1 MLSYKLD
8 FIIGFHPGFDKSSHN
23 FTFQSTCIAGQK
35 MKLLIESINIIV
47 NVISGCMKVIFH
59 ISRY

>member
-23 FTFQSTCIAGQK
+23 FTFQSTFIAGQK
-35 MKLLIESINIIV
+35 MKLLIESINIV
-47 NVISGCMKVIFH
+47 VSYQWVHEGDLPH
-59 ISRY
+59 I